1 MGKLDKKDKLNIFCI
16 CLIYL
21 SVALIIT
28 RGEFVFGSIKDW
40 GFQHIAF
47 PEYFRILFYDTLD
60 LFPDFAFNI
69 GAGQNI
75 YYFAYYG
82 LFSPVI
88 LFSYLLPFISMGVYI
103 PFIMLLIGV
112 ISIYLFY
119 FWIKGFGF
127 DKKIC
132 FILCL
137 MFAMAGPLL
146 FHSHRHIMFVSY
158 MPFLLLGLIGVR
170 RYFDYNYKGLMI
182 ISVFLMIITSY
193 YYSVGGII
201 CLTIYGIYE
210 HLKRSDKFNFKDF
223 LKKGF
228 YFALYII
235 IGILL
240 SSFLLFPVIYALMNG
255 RSESISEV
263 SFLEALISKID
274 LEFILYDSYGVGL
287 LAISLIAILYLIFKN
302 KEKRFLGVIL
312 SLFVIFPIFVYILNG
327 FLYLDGKALIPFLP
341 LYVLATGFLLKDL
354 FSGNLNFR
362 FVIYIILFCLIFVF
376 LNNDSLKFYFLIDV
390 IITIL
395 TLFLYKKYKKD
406 LIVLL
411 ILAVFSV
418 GVCLNEN
425 LADELISISDFQ
437 KQNDPEIALIM
448 EDISK
453 SDDGVYR
460 SAINLKASREI
471 VNHTYHINNNLTT
484 LYSSTYNTFYNK
496 FFYNFN
502 NNRASR
508 NEFVLSE
515 EGNSLFESL
524 MGVKYLITDKKAP
537 YGYKVWKKYDN
548 YTVYINENALPIGYV
563 TDRVM
568 SYDDYNDLKFP
579 DDSLSLFGNVIAS
592 DGDYEYESKA
602 EKVNLDFSSG
612 KSSNLD
618 ISSYKDGYKVVVND
632 DSGSLKLKVD
642 EGLYLFRMTLENP
655 QECALGDTYISV
667 NGVMNKLTCKSW
679 KYFNDNYTFD
689 YTLFGDTLNIK
700 FSEGTHYIKK
710 IELYI
715 IDGFDSDV
723 SAMENVEVFG
733 DKLTGTIN
741 SNGGYLIL
749 SIPYDKGFTVKVDGK
764 EVLYEK
770 VNTSFIGFK
779 VSSGKHDI
787 EITFDAPNAFI
798 GKIVSLISF
807 GLLCFI
813 ILYDRIY
820 YTRGDFNG

>member
-1 MGKLDKKDKLNIFCI
+1 MLFRSKL
-16 CLIYL
+16 
-21 SVALIIT
+21 
-28 RGEFVFGSIKDW
+28 
-40 GFQHIAF
+40 
-47 PEYFRILFYDTLD
+47 YFTLD
-60 LFPDFAFNI
+60 C
-69 GAGQNI
+69 
-75 YYFAYYG
+75 
-82 LFSPVI
+82 I
-88 LFSYLLPFISMGVYI
+88 LLL
-103 PFIMLLIGV
+103 L
-112 ISIYLFY
+112 
-119 FWIKGFGF
+119 
-127 DKKIC
+127 
-132 FILCL
+132 
-137 MFAMAGPLL
+137 LL
-146 FHSHRHIMFVSY
+146 FLYEKFNKENIIIIPLV
-158 MPFLLLGLIGVR
+158 
-170 RYFDYNYKGLMI
+170 I
-182 ISVFLMIITSY
+182 ISVL
-193 YYSVGGII
+193 V
-201 CLTIYGIYE
+201 C
-210 HLKRSDKFNFKDF
+210 
-223 LKKGF
+223 
-228 YFALYII
+228 
-235 IGILL
+235 
-240 SSFLLFPVIYALMNG
+240 
-255 RSESISEV
+255 
-263 SFLEALISKID
+263 
-274 LEFILYDSYGVGL
+274 
-287 LAISLIAILYLIFKN
+287 
-302 KEKRFLGVIL
+302 LGVNL
-312 SLFVIFPIFVYILNG
+312 S
-327 FLYLDGKALIPFLP
+327 
-341 LYVLATGFLLKDL
+341 
-354 FSGNLNFR
+354 
-362 FVIYIILFCLIFVF
+362 
-376 LNNDSLKFYFLIDV
+376 DSLV
-390 IITIL
+390 
-395 TLFLYKKYKKD
+395 TL
-406 LIVLL
+406 
-411 ILAVFSV
+411 
-418 GVCLNEN
+418 E
-425 LADELISISDFQ
+425 DFG
-437 KQNDPEIALIM
+437 KQNDPLLEEIT
-448 EDISK
+448 EDIAQ
-453 SDDGVYR
+453 SDKGVYR
-460 SAINLKASREI
+460 MAINLKASTQL
-471 VNHTYHINNNLTT
+471 VNHVDNINENITT
-484 LYSSTYNTFYNK
+484 LYSSTYNTNYNY
-496 FFYNFN
+496 FFYDFN

-508 NEFVLSE
+508 NMFITSE
-515 EGNSLFESL
+515 TKNTLFETL

-568 SYDDYNDLKFP
+568 SYDDYDDLKFP

-733 DKLTGTIN
+733 DKLTGTVN

-813 ILYDRIY
+813 ILYDKIY
-820 YTRGDFNG
+820 YTRRDFNG